1 MSVWSLMSGARA
13 AMVVAASVL
22 IGACGDNPVDPT
34 AQLQISCPASKSVES
49 LSGESV
55 VVDFGTPSTSGG
67 TAPVS
72 VTCTPPSGSKFSV
85 GPPTAVQCTA
95 RDAKQQ
101 AASCG
106 LNVAV
111 TRVGT
116 LSATRFMAFGDSITF
131 GPLLTPCPVSSG
143 RATTHEAILRDMQLL
158 FERANPRETPPATSY
173 PAVLRTLLANRYVT
187 QSPVVVNEGLGGE
200 FVTDGGGTNDATL
213 ARLRARLTANSPGV
227 VLLQE
232 GINDIDIYFFH
243 HVERI
248 PQLIKGLR
256 DMVGVVRGRGAR
268 VLLGTLL
275 PADPNGC
282 RGSQGYDLVAPANDQ
297 IRAMA
302 ASEGVAVVD
311 LYQAFGGVPGPY
323 LNDDGLHPNPLGY
336 QKMAETFFDVI
347 RKTLEV
353 PR

>member
-13 AMVVAASVL
+13 AAVVVGSLL
-22 IGACGDNPVDPT
+22 IGACGSNPVDPS
-34 AQLQISCPASKSVES
+34 AKVQISCPASKSVES

-72 VTCTPPSGSKFSV
+72 VTCTPPSGSIFSV
-85 GPPTAVQCTA
+85 GAPTPVQCTA

-101 AASCG
+101 TASCA
-106 LNVAV
+106 LNVTV

-131 GPLLTPCPVSSG
+131 GPLLTPCSPASRSVLPSEMLLDMRRLFKMLG
-143 RATTHEAILRDMQLL
+143 PRD
-158 FERANPRETPPATSY
+158 TPPATAY
-173 PAVLRTLLANRYVT
+173 PSVLKALLVSRYVM
-187 QSPVVVNEGLGGE
+187 QSPIVINEGLPGE
-200 FVTDGGGTNDATL
+200 FATDGGGGTNDATL
-213 ARLRARLTANSPGV
+213 ARLKARLTADSPEV

-232 GINDIDIYFFH
+232 GINDIDVYFLH
-243 HVERI
+243 HVDRV
-248 PQLIKGLR
+248 PQVVKALR
-256 DMVGVVRGRGAR
+256 DMIREVRQRNAQ

-275 PADPNGC
+275 PEDPNGC
-282 RGSQGYDLVAPANDQ
+282 RGSQGYDLVAPANEQ
-297 IRAMA
+297 IREMA
-302 ASEGVAVVD
+302 SSEGVAVVD

-336 QKMAETFFDVI
+336 QKMAETFLERI
-347 RKTLEV
+347 RANLET
-353 PR
+353 R